1 MRSAITLALA
11 FATATALLAVT
22 SAGARAPSSASS
34 PHPGQN
40 GPLTAGEQAMARVA
54 WRYFQSNTQPTTG
67 LVNAVDNYPSTTMWD
82 TASYIGALVAARELG
97 VIDKSEFDRRLTAL
111 VKTLNTLSLF
121 RGELPNKVYH
131 TATAEKADYANK
143 SGEIGFSAL
152 DLGRLLIWLRIAK
165 ERYPDHADAIDSAV
179 LRWNFCNVVDACG
192 SMYGAHV
199 SGDGSGE
206 GKGGGEKATAYVQEG
221 RLGYEE
227 YAAKGFQLWGFDT
240 TRASKLQPYDVT
252 PIFGVP
258 IAYDTRDPRT
268 YGAHNYVVTENYV
281 LDGIE
286 LNWDTA
292 SDRSADD
299 MKFSDLPIKE
309 LADRVYRVQELRYE
323 RTGTLTAR
331 TEHQV
336 EKAPY
341 FVYDTVF
348 SDGYAWNTISVDGKF
363 QPDAAAVASKGALG
377 LWVLWNGPY
386 SKRLFDAVSRV
397 FDERKGFYEGVYEN
411 GKGPIRAFTANNN
424 GIILECLLYK
434 VQGKLLKFGAPS
446 SAPGLWERE
455 TNNLAN
461 PRNTCLRA
469 SERKRECGS

>member
-1 MRSAITLALA
+1 MRSALAIALALA
-11 FATATALLAVT
+11 AAFFAAT
-22 SAGARAPSSASS
+22 SANERPPST

-40 GPLTAGEQAMARVA
+40 GPLTAGEQAMARTA
-54 WRYFQSNTQPTTG
+54 WRYFQSNTQQNTG

-82 TASYIGALVAARELG
+82 AASYIGALVAVRELG

-111 VKTLNTLSLF
+111 VKTLNTLPLF
-121 RGELPNKVYH
+121 RGELPNKVYQ

-143 SGEIGFSAL
+143 PGEIGFSAL

-165 ERYPDHADAIDSAV
+165 ERYPEHADAIDNAV
-179 LRWNFCNVVDACG
+179 LRWNFCNVVDSCG
-192 SMYGAHV
+192 SLYGARV
-199 SGDGSGE
+199 NGDG
-206 GKGGGEKATAYVQEG
+206 EKSTTYVQEG

-268 YGAHNYVVTENYV
+268 LGAHNYVVSENYI

-292 SDRSADD
+292 GDRSADD
-299 MKFSDLPIKE
+299 LTFSDPEIKE
-309 LADRVYRVQELRYE
+309 LADRIYRVQELRYE

-331 TEHQV
+331 TEHQI

-348 SDGYAWNTISVDGKF
+348 SDGYAWNTISDDGKF
-363 QPDAAAVASKGALG
+363 QPDTAAVATKGALG

-397 FDERKGFYEGVYEN
+397 FDARKGFYEGIYEN
-411 GKGPIRAFTANNN
+411 GKGPIRTFTANNN

-434 VQGKLLKFGAPS
+434 VQGKLLKFGS
-446 SAPGLWERE
+446 SPPGLWERE
-455 TNNLAN
+455 VNNLAN

-469 SERKRECGS
+469 PDRKRECGR